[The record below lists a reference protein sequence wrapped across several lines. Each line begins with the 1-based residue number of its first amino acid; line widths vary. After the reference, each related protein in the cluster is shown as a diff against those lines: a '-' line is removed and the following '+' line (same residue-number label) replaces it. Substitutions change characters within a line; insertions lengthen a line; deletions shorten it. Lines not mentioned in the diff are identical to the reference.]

1 MLRFDSIGHVLG
13 QFLLFLAVAMTL
25 PILYGLLSSSG
36 PLLPLLI
43 SLFICVAAGGLLTF
57 LLPRPTREF
66 RPREA
71 LLLVTVTWVFVT
83 LFGSLPLYFSPEFPS
98 FSDAFFEA
106 ASGFSASG
114 ATVLG
119 DVEQLGKPILFWR
132 CLTHWFGGMGIILLG
147 VAVLPLLGH
156 GGASLYRAEF
166 SGSGSEKLKPR
177 VTQTALALWK
187 VYLGLSIASYL
198 ALRWAGM
205 GNFDALCHTFSVMGT
220 GGFSSRSASVAS
232 FQNPTVEYTI
242 IVFMFLGGVSMIL
255 HYRLWLEHRPLAVL
269 ANAQLRAYASI
280 LLIAGIVATV
290 LLRFYN
296 GYAWEP
302 ALRAGFF
309 QVTSITTTS
318 GLVTDDFELWH
329 PLGQMLLLGL
339 MFVGGCTGSTSGGLK
354 VARLLLLT
362 KVIDRELKRMVE
374 RHGVRSSSRLARH
387 PGVDDSELAEP
398 GLHCRRR
405 HLVGIAI
412 AGLDGCGPLDVTHR
426 GYCGGIQHRPR
437 VWRSRAGRK
446 LRLDACR
453 SQMGLEFL
461 HDCRPPRVL
470 LRARS
475 ADAWVL
481 AKVAELADAQVH
493 SAAPSILE
501 KAALVRSTRR

>member
-1 MLRFDSIGHVLG
+1 MLRFDSIGHVIG
-13 QFLLFLAVAMTL
+13 QFLLFLALAMTI

-43 SLFICVAAGGLLTF
+43 SLFICAAAGGLLTV
-57 LLPRPTREF
+57 LLPRPAREL
-66 RPREA
+66 RSREA

-98 FSDAFFEA
+98 FADAFFEA

-119 DVEQLGKPILFWR
+119 DVEQLGKPVLFWR

-147 VAVLPLLGH
+147 VAVLPILGH

-166 SGSGSEKLKPR
+166 SGSTSEKLKPR

-205 GNFDALCHTFSVMGT
+205 NNFDALCHTFSVMGT
-220 GGFSSRSASVAS
+220 GGFSSRSASVAG
-232 FQNPTVEYTI
+232 FQNPAVEYTI

-269 ANAQLRAYASI
+269 ANAQLRAYAGI

-290 LLRFYN
+290 LLRFHN

-302 ALRAGFF
+302 AVRAGFF

-354 VARLLLLT
+354 VARLMLLT
-362 KVIDRELKRMVE
+362 KVIYRELKRMVE
-374 RHGVRSSSRLARH
+374 RHGVFAVRLGERVIPESTIQSLLNLVYIAATVIVSASLLLASM
-387 PGVDDSELAEP
+387 GVDPLTSLTASIAAVFNIGP
-398 GLHCRRR
+398 AFGG
-405 HLVGIAI
+405 VGPVENYGCMPAGAKWVLSFCMI
-412 AGLDGCGPLDVTHR
+412 AG
-426 GYCGGIQHRPR
+426 
-437 VWRSRAGRK
+437 
-446 LRLDACR
+446 RLELYSA
-453 SQMGLEFL
+453 L
-461 HDCRPPRVL
+461 VL
-470 LRARS
+470 LTPGFWR
-475 ADAWVL
+475 
-481 AKVAELADAQVH
+481 K
-493 SAAPSILE
+493 
-501 KAALVRSTRR
+501 

>member
-13 QFLLFLAVAMTL
+13 QFLLFLALAMTI

-43 SLFICVAAGGLLTF
+43 SLFICAAAGGLLTV

-66 RPREA
+66 RSREA
-71 LLLVTVTWVFVT
+71 LFLVTATWFFVT

-98 FSDAFFEA
+98 FPDAFFEA

-119 DVEQLGKPILFWR
+119 DVEQLGKPVLFWR

-147 VAVLPLLGH
+147 VAVLPTLGH

-166 SGSGSEKLKPR
+166 SGSASEKLKPR

-220 GGFSSRSASVAS
+220 GGFSSRSASVAG
-232 FQNPTVEYTI
+232 FQNPAVEYTI

-269 ANAQLRAYASI
+269 ANAQLRAYAGI
-280 LLIAGIVATV
+280 LLIAGIAATV
-290 LLRFYN
+290 LLRFHN

-362 KVIDRELKRMVE
+362 KVIGRELKRMVE
-374 RHGVRSSSRLARH
+374 RHGVFAVRLGERVIPESTIQSLLNLVYIAATVIVSASLLLASM
-387 PGVDDSELAEP
+387 GVDPLTSLTA
-398 GLHCRRR
+398 
-405 HLVGIAI
+405 AI
-412 AGLDGCGPLDVTHR
+412 AAVFNIGPAFGGVGPLENYGWMPAGAKWVLSF
-426 GYCGGIQHRPR
+426 CMI
-437 VWRSRAGRK
+437 AGR
-446 LRLDACR
+446 
-453 SQMGLEFL
+453 LEFYSAL
-461 HDCRPPRVL
+461 VL
-470 LRARS
+470 LTPGFWR
-475 ADAWVL
+475 
-481 AKVAELADAQVH
+481 K
-493 SAAPSILE
+493 
-501 KAALVRSTRR
+501 